1 VKRSMRMTVSRKLTV
16 SFLSILVILLLN
28 GFLVFNMT
36 TKMNKQAEVISKT
49 WMPNIETIHRINY
62 LTEHLYNLQLKA
74 AATEE
79 PLKKEMLTA
88 DGEYTISSIDEQFK
102 TYSANRSKEE
112 DMNFS
117 QSLNNEWKSY
127 VTIYH
132 KVMLAAAQPNN
143 EENLDA
149 ALAESEQSFKAMQT
163 FTDTLIRLNRE
174 GADRAVKESGDIH
187 KQNNIEIISGLAAA
201 TVLVGFLIWYVRR
214 VISIPIQKTAKV
226 LSEVAK
232 GNLSVDV
239 PKVKN
244 RDEIG
249 DMVSA
254 SSEMLASLRSAI
266 MSVQHASMNIT
277 ASSEVMLVISE
288 QNRNSSQHA
297 MNSFRE
303 VASGSQEQLHS
314 FLEISRA
321 SEEMTFGVQQIA
333 AASSYVSEL
342 SVDAVDRSRT
352 GGKLIE
358 TVVNKMTLIDMAV
371 RQSAEQVQ
379 QLATHTRNIGTISE
393 LIGSISKQT
402 NLLALNAAI
411 EAARAGEH
419 GKGFAVVAEEVR
431 KLSTQSAESVVR
443 IKDLIN
449 EIQND
454 TDTAVKAMRMSEAE
468 TIDGLA
474 SIKDAGQAFVQIAD
488 ASRDVLEKI
497 QEAAASS
504 QQLAASAQ
512 EVTSS
517 ITQMSEIAA
526 RTSAIAGEVSVSSEE
541 QYASAEEMASSAN
554 GLSEIAMEMNDVAQ
568 KFKL

>member
-1 VKRSMRMTVSRKLTV
+1 MKRSMRMTVSRKLTV
-16 SFLSILVILLLN
+16 SFLSILIILLLN
-28 GFLVFNMT
+28 GLLVFSMT
-36 TKMNKQAEVISKT
+36 ENMNKQAAVISET

-62 LTEHLYNLQLKA
+62 LTEHLFTLQLKA
-74 AATEE
+74 ATTEE
-79 PLKKEMLTA
+79 PLKKEMLAA
-88 DGEYTISSIDEQFK
+88 DGEVTISSIDELFK
-102 TYSANRSKEE
+102 TYSANRYKEE

-127 VTIYH
+127 IEIYK
-132 KVMLAAAQPNN
+132 KVMLAAAQPSN
-143 EENLDA
+143 EEILDA

-174 GADRAVKESGDIH
+174 GADRAVNVSGDIH
-187 KQNNIEIISGLAAA
+187 NQNNIEIISGLAAA

-214 VISIPIQKTAKV
+214 AIAIPIQKTAQV
-226 LSEVAK
+226 LSEVAQ
-232 GNLSVDV
+232 GNLSAIV

-254 SSEMLASLRSAI
+254 SAEMLASLRSAI
-266 MSVQHASMNIT
+266 TSVQHASMNIT
-277 ASSEVMLVISE
+277 ASSEEMLAISE
-288 QNRNSSQHA
+288 QNRNSAQHA

-303 VASGSQEQLHS
+303 VAAGSQEQLHS
-314 FLEISRA
+314 FLDISRA
-321 SEEMTFGVQQIA
+321 SEEMALGVQQIA

-342 SVDAVDRSRT
+342 SVAAVDRSRT
-352 GGKLIE
+352 GGELIE

-379 QLATHTRNIGTISE
+379 QLAAHTRNIGAISE
-393 LIGSISKQT
+393 LIGNISKQT

-419 GKGFAVVAEEVR
+419 GRGFAVVAEEVR
-431 KLSTQSAESVVR
+431 KLSTQSAESVVK
-443 IKDLIN
+443 IQDLIN

-454 TDTAVKAMRMSEAE
+454 TETAVKAMRMSEAE
-468 TIDGLA
+468 SIEGLA
-474 SIKDAGQAFVQIAD
+474 SITDAGDAFIQIAH

-497 QEAAASS
+497 QEAATSS
-504 QQLAASAQ
+504 EQLAASAR
-512 EVTSS
+512 EVNSS
-517 ITQMSEIAA
+517 ISQMTGIAS
-526 RTSAIAGEVSVSSEE
+526 RTSAIAGEVSASSEV
-541 QYASAEEMASSAN
+541 QYASAEEISSSAN
-554 GLSEIAMEMNDVAQ
+554 GLSVIAMEMNEVAQ

>member
-1 VKRSMRMTVSRKLTV
+1 MKRSMRMTVSRKLTV
-16 SFLSILVILLLN
+16 SFLSILIILLLN
-28 GFLVFNMT
+28 GLLVFSMT
-36 TKMNKQAEVISKT
+36 ENMNKQAAVISET

-62 LTEHLYNLQLKA
+62 LTEHLFTLQLKA
-74 AATEE
+74 ATTEE
-79 PLKKEMLTA
+79 PLKKEMLAA
-88 DGEYTISSIDEQFK
+88 DGDVTISSIDELFK

-117 QSLNNEWKSY
+117 KSLNNEWKSY
-127 VTIYH
+127 IEIYK
-132 KVMLAAAQPNN
+132 KVMLAAAQPSN
-143 EENLDA
+143 EEILDA

-174 GADRAVKESGDIH
+174 GADRAVNVSGDIH

-214 VISIPIQKTAKV
+214 AISIPIQKTAQV
-226 LSEVAK
+226 LSEVAQ
-232 GNLSVDV
+232 GNLSAIV

-254 SSEMLASLRSAI
+254 SAEMLASLRSAI
-266 MSVQHASMNIT
+266 TSVQHASMNIT
-277 ASSEVMLVISE
+277 ASSEEMLAISE
-288 QNRNSSQHA
+288 QNRNSAQHA

-303 VASGSQEQLHS
+303 VAAGSEEQLHS
-314 FLEISRA
+314 FLDISRA
-321 SEEMTFGVQQIA
+321 SEEMALGVQQIA

-342 SVDAVDRSRT
+342 SVAAVDRSRT
-352 GGKLIE
+352 GGELIE

-379 QLATHTRNIGTISE
+379 QLAAHTRNIGTISE
-393 LIGSISKQT
+393 LIGNISKQT

-419 GKGFAVVAEEVR
+419 GRSFAVVAEEVR
-431 KLSTQSAESVVR
+431 KLSTQSAESV
-443 IKDLIN
+443 IKIQDLIN

-454 TDTAVKAMRMSEAE
+454 TETAVKAMRMSEAE
-468 TIDGLA
+468 SIEGLA
-474 SIKDAGQAFVQIAD
+474 SITDAGHAFNQIAH

-497 QEAAASS
+497 QEAASS
-504 QQLAASAQ
+504 SEQLAASAR
-512 EVTSS
+512 EVNSS
-517 ITQMSEIAA
+517 ISQMTGIAS
-526 RTSAIAGEVSVSSEE
+526 RTSAIASEVSASPEV
-541 QYASAEEMASSAN
+541 QYASAEEISSSAN
-554 GLSEIAMEMNDVAQ
+554 GLSVIAMEMNEVAQ